1 MKIFTNKIKFVDI
14 LFRKICGLVSLTLII
29 LTIFLIYVMIKYSM
43 PSIQKFGLNFLSD
56 TNWDPVTEKFGA
68 LPFIYGTI
76 VSSLLALII
85 AVPLSLGIAIYLSEI
100 APLWVRKPLSFLF
113 ELLAAIPSVIYG
125 MWGIF
130 VLAPLLK
137 NYVQPFLSKFFGFL
151 PIFSGDYY
159 GVGLMASGII
169 LSIMIIPTISSVSR
183 DVFLSVPDSLR
194 EAAMALG
201 ATQWETIKISVLKYA
216 KTGVI
221 GAIILGLGRALGETM
236 AVTMVIGN
244 KPEISTS
251 LFAPSYT
258 MASVIANEFTEA
270 TSDLYIATLIEI
282 GLCLFVVTFL
292 LNIIARLLVLSISS
306 KLKGVTKE

>member
-1 MKIFTNKIKFVDI
+1 MKKIKFIDP
-14 LFRKICGLVSLTLII
+14 LFKKTSKIVALSVLVLS
-29 LTIFLIYVMIKYSM
+29 IFLIYVMVKYSI
-43 PSIQKFGLNFLSD
+43 PSIQKFGLKFLFS
-56 TNWDPVTEKFGA
+56 TKWDPVIENFGA

-100 APLWVRKPLSFLF
+100 APLWIREPLSFLI

-125 MWGIF
+125 IWGIF
-130 VLAPLLK
+130 VLAPILR

-159 GVGLMASGII
+159 GVGMMTAGII

-183 DVFLSVPDSLR
+183 DIFLSVPNDQR
-194 EAAMALG
+194 EAAMSLG
-201 ATQWETIKISVLKYA
+201 ATQWETIRLSVLKYA
-216 KTGVI
+216 KPGVI

-244 KPEISTS
+244 KPEISAS

-270 TSDLYIATLIEI
+270 TSDLYISTLIEL
-282 GLCLFVVTFL
+282 GLVLFILTFI
-292 LNIIARLLVLSISS
+292 LNMIARLLVWSVSN
-306 KLKGVTKE
+306 KLKGMIRE

>member
-100 APLWVRKPLSFLF
+100 APLWVRKPLSFLV

-244 KPEISTS
+244 KPEISAS

>member
-1 MKIFTNKIKFVDI
+1 
-14 LFRKICGLVSLTLII
+14 
-29 LTIFLIYVMIKYSM
+29 MIKYSM

-100 APLWVRKPLSFLF
+100 APLWVRKPLSFLV

-244 KPEISTS
+244 KPEISAS